1 MQGNFKKFQ
10 KTPLLLSIL
19 FLGFSCLIFFFLNRA
34 IKNNIADSEQIQIV
48 WQNEANKIE
57 ELKSLDSLL
66 EKTKEKR
73 ILLESYFIH
82 GSDDAVSFLDIVE
95 KLAEDAGGK
104 AEVVLVDIPK
114 DNSGLVVEMKATGRF
129 EALYKFLT
137 LLENSPYEIEL
148 ISMDIKKLGGET
160 LFNETGASSL
170 WSATFRIKLLSFIQS
185 S

>member
-10 KTPLLLSIL
+10 KTPLLFSIL
-19 FLGFSCLIFFFLNRA
+19 FLVFSCLVFLFLHRA
-34 IKNNIADSEQIQIV
+34 IKNNITDSEQIQTI

-82 GSDDAVSFLDIVE
+82 GSDDAVSFLDMIE
-95 KLAEDAGGK
+95 KMAEDVGGK

-129 EALYKFLT
+129 EALYKYLT

-148 ISMDIKKLGGET
+148 ISVDTKKLGGET
-160 LFNETGASSL
+160 SFNGTGISSL
-170 WSATFRIKLLSFIQS
+170 WSATFRMKLLSFIQPS
-185 S
+185 